1 MGSKLRE
8 MPQPGEP
15 FQITTPIYY
24 VNGDPHM
31 GHAYTT
37 IAADVAAR
45 HARRCGAEAFFL
57 TGTDEHGAKVAQ
69 AAAAAGL
76 TPKQF
81 ADPIAQRFRDLARD
95 VHAQNDFFI
104 RTTDPEHEA
113 FVQAFVERMRASGD
127 LYESIYSGLYCVACE
142 AFYTESD
149 LIDGLCPQHGT
160 KPEYTEERNTFFR
173 LSAYADRL
181 LARYREEPAF
191 VLPPARLNEVRSFV
205 EGGLDDVSIT
215 REAVKWGVPL
225 PWDTS
230 QAIYVWIDAL
240 INYTSALTY
249 ARPGH
254 DLSAELW
261 PARWQLLGKDILR
274 FHAVIWPAMLLSAGY
289 EMPRQLFIHGML
301 LGHDGYRMS
310 KTRGNGMDPYPAIEA
325 YGADALRYYLL
336 REVGFGQDGPIGYAS
351 LHQRYNGE
359 LANELGNLVNRTVSM
374 VDRYREGVIPHVQVD
389 GEIAAMATRVSAA
402 VGDGLERLD
411 LTGALESAWEL
422 VRELNR
428 FVEVRAP
435 WALARSDDPVASAK
449 LDETLATLCEGCRVL
464 GVLLAPYLTER
475 APLIF
480 EALGEPF
487 EIGWGHA
494 SVRAGSGRRVDATL
508 GPLYPRSDASI
519 A

>member
-1 MGSKLRE
+1 
-8 MPQPGEP
+8 MPYRGEP

-37 IAADVAAR
+37 VAADVAAR

-69 AAAAAGL
+69 AAAEAGL

-81 ADPIAQRFRDLARD
+81 ADPIAERFRDLARD
-95 VHAQNDFFI
+95 LHARNDFFI

-113 FVQAFVERMRASGD
+113 FVQLFVARMRAAGD
-127 LYESIYSGLYCVACE
+127 LYESTYSGLYCTACE
-142 AFYTESD
+142 AFYAEAD

-160 KPEYTEERNTFFR
+160 KPTFTEERNTFFR

-181 LARYREEPAF
+181 LERYAASPPF
-191 VLPPARLNEVRSFV
+191 VLPPVRLNEVRSFV
-205 EGGLDDVSIT
+205 EGGLEDVSIT
-215 REAVKWGVPL
+215 REAVKWGIPL

-249 ARPGH
+249 ARPGV

-301 LGHDGYRMS
+301 LGHDGFRMS
-310 KTRGNGMDPYPAIEA
+310 KTRGNGMDPYPVIEA
-325 YGADALRYYLL
+325 YGADALRYYLM
-336 REVGFGQDGPIGYAS
+336 REVHFGQDGPIGYAS
-351 LHQRYNGE
+351 MHQRYHGE
-359 LANELGNLVNRTVSM
+359 LANDLGNLVNRTVAM
-374 VDRYREGVIPHVQVD
+374 VTRYRDGIVPQAQVD
-389 GEIAAMATRVSAA
+389 GEIKTLAARVVVQ
-402 VGDGLERLD
+402 VGASLEQLE
-411 LTGALESAWEL
+411 LTGALEQAWEL
-422 VRELNR
+422 VRALNR
-428 FVEVRAP
+428 FVEESAP
-435 WALARSDDPVASAK
+435 WALAKSDDPAAAAK
-449 LDETLATLCEGCRVL
+449 LDSTLATLCEGCRLL
-464 GVLLAPYLTER
+464 GVLLAPYLPER
-475 APLIF
+475 VELLFA
-480 EALGEPF
+480 ALGEPV
-487 EIGWGHA
+487 EIGWEHTQ
-494 SVRAGSGRRVDATL
+494 VRPGSGRHVDSTSATLFPRVDAA
-508 GPLYPRSDASI
+508 PA
-519 A
+519 